1 MLWIPNFEKK
11 KTEESFDP
19 HYKPLIESIK
29 KIKNFREKKIIILDN
44 LNLNKI
50 STKNISIKL
59 KKLGTESA
67 LLIDTNKIDKN
78 FKNSALNLHNIN
90 VILTVGLNVYDILK
104 FNNLI
109 FTKAALKE
117 IEKRLL

>member
-1 MLWIPNFEKK
+1 MK
-11 KTEESFDP
+11 S
-19 HYKPLIESIK
+19 LITGGAGFIGSNLADKLIK
-29 KIKNFREKKIIILDN
+29 EGHEVIILDN

-67 LLIDTNKIDKN
+67 LLINTKKIDKN
-78 FKNSALNLHNIN
+78 FKNSTLNLHNIN
-90 VILTVGLNVYDILK
+90 LILTVGLNVYDILK

-117 IEKRLL
+117 IEKQLL

>member
-1 MLWIPNFEKK
+1 MPKKVRKLGLKIALSLKEK
-11 KTEESFDP
+11 
-19 HYKPLIESIK
+19 
-29 KIKNFREKKIIILDN
+29 EKKIIILDN

-67 LLIDTNKIDKN
+67 LLIDTKKIDKN

-90 VILTVGLNVYDILK
+90 LILTVGLNVYDILK